1 MSFREFWRR
10 HPGFVLAFAIIL
22 AGSLALDGWL
32 LYKRARYQREIA
44 RLRAGMS
51 EFERRRTDAILA
63 SEERRLE
70 MMMELLRRQAKW
82 DKTIH
87 LAVVADSGKLYLERE
102 GVTLREVEVEM
113 GPERRIGLPP
123 DTVHLAV
130 PRGSRSVVKVLG
142 ESDAWEVPQW
152 VYADRGLP
160 IPSERA
166 VKGALGPVAIL
177 LEGGTVIYSLP
188 SAGPLN
194 DSSYVLPGAVRARAD
209 DLRAI
214 VPNLQPG
221 SAVYFF

>member
-10 HPGFVLAFAIIL
+10 HPGFVTAFAIIL
-22 AGSLALDGWL
+22 VAALALDAWL
-32 LYKRARYQREIA
+32 IHKRVTYQREIA

-51 EFERRRTDAILA
+51 EAERRRTDAILA

-87 LAVVADSGKLYLERE
+87 LAVEVDSGKMYLERE
-102 GVTLREVEVEM
+102 GATLREVDIEI

-123 DTVHLAV
+123 DTVHMAV
-130 PRGSRSVVKVLG
+130 PRGARSVVKVLG
-142 ESDAWEVPQW
+142 EDDPWEIPRWIYV
-152 VYADRGLP
+152 DRGLP
-160 IPSERA
+160 IPADRV

-188 SAGPLN
+188 SVGPIN
-194 DSSYVLPGAVRARAD
+194 DSSYVLPGAVRASAE

-214 VPNLQPG
+214 APNLEPG
-221 SAVYFF
+221 SSVYFY